1 MEGTMSFEKQLADL
15 FRARFPMVYIPTW
28 EEERAVDAIRRLA
41 RDESLIKTGR
51 DVFVWRV
58 TTGIVADD
66 KEKAA
71 KDTADPL
78 KALDFIQKYD
88 KPALLVLLD
97 AHVYF
102 EGRMADNRVVR
113 KIRDTV
119 GLLKG
124 GFVPKN
130 VVLLSSRLVLPNE
143 LQKDVTIVDF
153 DLPDYH
159 DIKKSLVEII
169 NANRSNGKIQFKLDD
184 TGIENLAKSAQG
196 LTLQEAENAFARA
209 MVERGCL
216 DNDSIDIIVEEKRQI
231 IKKTGVLEYIK
242 SDLNLEDVGGLGNLK
257 KWLRKRNQS
266 WQSEAA
272 EYNLPAPKGVLITGV
287 PGCGK
292 SLIAKAISA
301 FWKLPLL
308 RMDIGRIFSGI
319 VGSSEENMRN
329 AIKTAEAV
337 APSILWIDEIEKGF
351 SGVGGSNDSGTS
363 TRVFGTFLTWMQEK
377 KHSVFVVATA
387 NNIHTL
393 PSEMMRKGRFD
404 EIFFVDLPTLE
415 ERKAIFNVHLKKRI
429 NNDKVRGSFSWEGEI
444 IDELAQETEGFVG
457 AEIEN
462 VVVAAIFEAFS
473 EKRSVQ
479 REDFQKAIA
488 NTVPLA
494 VTQAEQIKGIR
505 EWANVRAVAATA
517 QEDRRDYVQE
527 DQQAADPSARLKR
540 ESGDVFQQRGGRTI
554 DF

>member
-242 SDLNLEDVGGLGNLK
+242 SDLNLEDVG
-257 KWLRKRNQS
+257 
-266 WQSEAA
+266 
-272 EYNLPAPKGVLITGV
+272 
-287 PGCGK
+287 
-292 SLIAKAISA
+292 
-301 FWKLPLL
+301 
-308 RMDIGRIFSGI
+308 D
-319 VGSSEENMRN
+319 
-329 AIKTAEAV
+329 
-337 APSILWIDEIEKGF
+337 
-351 SGVGGSNDSGTS
+351 
-363 TRVFGTFLTWMQEK
+363 
-377 KHSVFVVATA
+377 
-387 NNIHTL
+387 
-393 PSEMMRKGRFD
+393 
-404 EIFFVDLPTLE
+404 
-415 ERKAIFNVHLKKRI
+415 
-429 NNDKVRGSFSWEGEI
+429 WE
-444 IDELAQETEGFVG
+444 T
-457 AEIEN
+457 
-462 VVVAAIFEAFS
+462 
-473 EKRSVQ
+473 
-479 REDFQKAIA
+479 
-488 NTVPLA
+488 
-494 VTQAEQIKGIR
+494 
-505 EWANVRAVAATA
+505 
-517 QEDRRDYVQE
+517 
-527 DQQAADPSARLKR
+527 
-540 ESGDVFQQRGGRTI
+540 
-554 DF
+554 